1 MARISV
7 FPYWTTNPY
16 LNMLYMEARS
26 QGWRVDGKWRYH
38 ELLNELQV
46 LAAGDILHIHWTSP
60 VAENVK
66 DAAELRSRIT
76 RLDGALSG
84 ARARGVEV
92 FWTVHNT
99 ISHDTE
105 YHAEEVELAKVLARR
120 SSRIIVLNSQT
131 AEVVS
136 EYYELPAEKV
146 SRVRHASYRGVY
158 EPSPGR
164 RAARRRIG
172 TIPPG
177 DLVIGIVG
185 GIRPYKGLGDLL
197 RAAGLLAERNPRV
210 SMLLAGGTTAEAMA
224 EIEAAMP
231 GNVTVHRRH
240 GQLTDEEVVTWA
252 SACDLFALPYTR
264 ILNSGSM
271 LLAATLGVPC
281 VVPGEPHLLAEYG
294 DEQWV
299 EFFDIDA
306 TSRVDALAEAIE
318 RGLDR
323 QNGARA
329 QAAEQ
334 FAASYT
340 MHDMSVDFA
349 ELLPR

>member
-26 QGWRVDGKWRYH
+26 RGWKVSGKWRYH
-38 ELLNELQV
+38 ELVSE
-46 LAAGDILHIHWTSP
+46 LAALEPGDIMHLHWTSP
-60 VAENVK
+60 VAEHVK
-66 DAAELRSRIT
+66 NAAEFRARIA
-76 RLDGALSG
+76 RLDTALAD
-84 ARARGVEV
+84 ARARGVNV

-99 ISHDTE
+99 ISHDTD
-105 YHAEEVELAKVLARR
+105 YHAEEVALAKVLARR
-120 SSRIIVLNSQT
+120 ASRIVILNSTT
-131 AEVVS
+131 AQVAA
-136 EYYELPAEKV
+136 EYYEIPAEKI
-146 SRVRHASYRGVY
+146 RKVRHASYWGVY

-177 DLVIGIVG
+177 DLVVGIVG
-185 GIRPYKGLGDLL
+185 GIRPYKGVGDLV
-197 RAAGLLAERNPRV
+197 RAVGRVAERNPRV

-294 DEQWV
+294 DERWV
-299 EFFDIDA
+299 EFFDVA
-306 TSRVDALAEAIE
+306 APSRVDALAEAIE

-323 QNGARA
+323 QDGARA
-329 QAAEQ
+329 RAAEE
-334 FAASYT
+334 FAVSYT

-349 ELLPR
+349 ELLPT

>member
-1 MARISV
+1 
-7 FPYWTTNPY
+7 
-16 LNMLYMEARS
+16 
-26 QGWRVDGKWRYH
+26 
-38 ELLNELQV
+38 
-46 LAAGDILHIHWTSP
+46 
-60 VAENVK
+60 
-66 DAAELRSRIT
+66 
-76 RLDGALSG
+76 
-84 ARARGVEV
+84 
-92 FWTVHNT
+92 
-99 ISHDTE
+99 
-105 YHAEEVELAKVLARR
+105 
-120 SSRIIVLNSQT
+120 
-131 AEVVS
+131 
-136 EYYELPAEKV
+136 
-146 SRVRHASYRGVY
+146 
-158 EPSPGR
+158 
-164 RAARRRIG
+164 
-172 TIPPG
+172 
-177 DLVIGIVG
+177 
-185 GIRPYKGLGDLL
+185 
-197 RAAGLLAERNPRV
+197 
-210 SMLLAGGTTAEAMA
+210 MLLAGGTTAEAMA

-271 LLAATLGVPC
+271 LLAASLGVPC
-281 VVPGEPHLLAEYG
+281 VVPGEPHLIAEYG
-294 DEQWV
+294 DEEWV

-323 QNGARA
+323 QGGARA